1 LQAIK
6 TDRIKENMYSYLL
19 PLIAVVSMGFAGAV
33 FAADAGAKSADNSV
47 VYHVVSLKFKEGT
60 TPEQIKAVETA
71 FADLKGKIPEIRTLN
86 WGTNVSPEKHDK
98 GFTHCFVL
106 TFKNAKDRD
115 TYLTHDAHKAF
126 GKVLGP
132 VMADVMVLDFV
143 SKAE

>member
-1 LQAIK
+1 MRAI
-6 TDRIKENMYSYLL
+6 
-19 PLIAVVSMGFAGAV
+19 FAGLVAMIMMSAV
-33 FAADAGAKSADNSV
+33 PAIAADAGGTTYDNTV
-47 VYHVVSLKFKEGT
+47 VYHVVSLKFKPGT
-60 TPEQIKAVETA
+60 TPEQIQAVEQA
-71 FADLKGKIPEIRTLN
+71 FAGLKGQIHEIQTLN

-106 TFKNAKDRD
+106 TFKNTKDRD

-143 SKAE
+143 SKGG